1 MLNIKVVTTPV
12 MKRVLSFLFFGLSVS
27 LMNAQESVQINSSFE
42 NGQKGFE
49 LNKGYFYDQDGNSN
63 PKVRYIYQHEDL
75 KVHVRN
81 NGFSYESYRKSDS
94 KVNIHRIDFNFINA
108 TRGAFKETGL
118 KHFRNIRVFYKDNE
132 YYKSL
137 CQKIIQ
143 KNVWEGVDIE
153 YIINQETGDFKYNF
167 IVSNPEA
174 LNKIGLSINGQEDA
188 YIANG
193 ALILSTTNGEIKEV
207 IPESFDANNHNIEV
221 NWILENNKLHFA
233 EQGEV
238 EYPITIDPMPYRIW
252 GRYIGGQYADAI
264 RSIDVDT
271 AGNVVFCGYTSSTG
285 LATSGTYQT
294 SMSSTVQTG
303 VDAWVGKTTRSGYL
317 IWASYFGGTRDDR
330 FTRVT
335 QTTDNNFVVVGST
348 FSTNFPKKNAF
359 QTSQGGKLDAVIVKF
374 SDSGSLLWSTYYG
387 SSGTDDLV
395 GIVSDPS
402 GNIYAS
408 GYTTSS
414 SGVTSGGSSVW
425 KRSRASST
433 NTDEEGWLV
442 KINGSGSRQWST
454 LIGSYDG
461 SDILTDVGYDIQN
474 DRVLVGG
481 FTNSNSKSGR
491 DKLNHNFS
499 SSGGTSY
506 NGGVSDGF
514 VASFGNNGS
523 LNWSRYFGDTGLDET
538 VALVCDT
545 GGVFYAVGNT
555 GSGTNIAS
563 SGGFQITYGGNTD
576 GWLAKF
582 NKNGIIE
589 WSSYIGG
596 TLSDL
601 VWDLDMDTFNY
612 LYLIGITESFYDDAC
627 GCVDTNAIY
636 TSASY
641 QEDVEGGYDA
651 FIQKFDKSG
660 DRLWSTF
667 YGGRGNEG
675 GVTAPEDYMGIATG
689 IQDDVFV
696 GGFTASRRS
705 GTLDSDTFPGKSNG
719 ADDGFLARFNQCDSF
734 IRANWVE
741 PTCHYDTL
749 QFLSYDKDSNTV
761 LNNMRYEWTG
771 PSNFTSDVQNPFIPN
786 ADRNKHDGDYQ
797 LIAID
802 STGCRDTVNLEVKL
816 KYVIFFNNPDT
827 ITLCVGD
834 SLTLGGIRAY
844 DDGLDFSFVTT
855 TYEWTG
861 PDSFSANAREPF
873 VTSSSTKLNRGMYH
887 LKATTV
893 EGCWDTTFVFLNI
906 GFADTIRAVDTA
918 CLYSSAKLRIDDIS
932 KYSSYKWKKP
942 DGSIINDSIIDIAAV
957 QHVDTGFYYIYLEK
971 TNGCKDTIQ
980 TKLSL
985 ALDISSD
992 FDITD
997 ASQCL
1002 SGNRFEFFY
1011 DSSTNIGK
1019 VDSLFWLSTD
1029 SLSGYQKSSAID
1041 SWSRSYS
1048 SAGAY
1053 NIRLISKSDRGC
1065 FDTTLKTINVRPTP
1079 SVDFTI
1085 NSDSQC
1091 LNGNSFTL
1099 VNTSTISVGRLD
1111 SISWVFGDG
1120 NNLELGRLNSNLL
1133 PLFSNTTTK
1142 TYDSAGTYTIDF
1154 YAFSSF
1160 GCVDSL
1166 SKTIGVWPKNN
1177 TSITVAADSQCVDP
1191 NLYEFTNYDTLSS
1204 GSITNRRWTFG
1215 DNSFTNPALNVSN
1228 PTKSYSDSGAYTVT
1242 YITTTNNGCFDTA
1255 ITQVYVYFNN
1265 HISIDSTVI
1274 LDVLC
1279 QTDSLGN
1286 IYSHVSGGNGSL
1298 SYKWY
1303 DSDTVLKSSMEN
1315 LLGVKEGAYYL
1326 EITDSLNCVV
1336 SSALDTIISLSKINI
1351 ENLSF
1356 IEPKCFNDSNAQ
1368 ITVDVSG
1375 GVGTLKYFW
1384 INNSDTLARTEDIS
1398 NVWAET
1404 FVLVVEDDSL
1414 CRYSDTI
1421 DVTQPE
1427 VVRIDS
1433 SFIDST
1439 NCYAGS
1445 DGSIELFVLGGRG
1458 AYSYAWYEGASIDSL
1473 NQIHSLI
1480 TSKATGLDSGFYTVL
1495 ISDTNNCQLTDVFT
1509 VLEPAVLDI
1518 SITTIDSA
1526 NCASSGDGW
1535 IATTSTGGTKP
1546 YSYSWSNGQTTDS
1559 AFNLIAGSYEVMIT
1573 DYYSCLDSVS
1583 GVVYEPLKVSIDSTF
1598 IDSANCFQISDGFA
1612 EVFTSG
1618 GTGSYDY
1625 LWQDGQTT
1633 KKAISLKA
1641 GNYKVIVTDQ
1651 YNCNDSIVVSVHEP
1665 PKVTISILKVDS
1677 ANCFS
1682 YSDGSILTS
1691 TTGGTGV
1698 INYQWSDGQTDTVA
1712 TNLSAGTYKLVSTD
1726 AYGCKDS
1733 ISQNLPEPD
1742 SILVTS
1748 IDIKHVTCRSYND
1761 AVVTV
1766 NAVGGNYLYYSI
1778 DSGNTYQS
1786 SNRFDSLAPGDYYV
1800 MVKDI
1805 YGCAVRY
1812 GVAQSISTVESNT
1825 ILRYDSLEIT
1835 HVDCKSNSTGKAE
1848 LSVKGGTKPYSYKWN
1863 RLSTSALVSTNEDLL
1878 NTIAGTYS
1886 FYVVDSFLCEVVI
1899 DTITITEPDKL
1910 EASLLSTLNVDCYG
1924 NSTAEAVAQ
1933 VVGGTTP
1940 YVFSWLDNS
1949 GNQKSVKDSLQMIP
1963 KGTYNFFVTDS
1974 LNCMDSVKN
1983 VSITEPDSL
1992 YITNI
1997 IVDSVNC
2004 YDGLDGSINVDIV
2017 GGTKNYNFE
2026 WTDNTGNV
2034 VSNQE
2039 DLSGVGIG
2047 NYRLSIMDK
2056 NSCVDTSATIRVDQ
2070 PDSIRIYDISQVD
2083 ADCYSNQTGSIDV
2096 KVDGG
2101 VLPYSFQWKNS
2112 KASNISNSQNLTNA
2126 GKEKY
2131 YLIVTDYYS
2140 CQEQTALIE
2149 IDEPDR
2155 LVASIDSFLNVD
2167 CKSNSTGKI
2176 TTDIV
2181 GGNGGNQYLWINN
2194 LSDTITKQQNLYD
2207 AFAGTYHFYVTD
2219 SLGCMD
2225 SLKSKVITEPDTLII
2240 KNIAITNVDCYG
2252 NNTGSVQVDVSG
2264 GTTAYSFQWTDSAG
2278 SIVQSN
2284 EDLSNVV
2291 LGRYA
2296 LKVTDK
2302 QGCIDTIQDVVIT
2315 QPDSLDIYNIV
2326 KENVD
2331 CYGNSTGDLF
2341 VDISGGTKAY
2351 NYEWIKVN
2359 NSSVV
2364 STLEDLR
2371 NVPIGVYTLTVTD
2384 KNFCQKTFTD
2394 TITQPDLFKF
2404 DDFKVKGVTC
2414 YGDTTGAI
2422 YTTLIGGSSPF
2433 KHVWQ
2438 KLNKDT
2444 IGNAKNLINVPVGYY
2459 YTTVED
2465 DSGCVITSNN
2475 IFVEAPATPL
2485 SIWGL
2490 VTTDLTCYGDSN
2502 GTADYSVYG
2511 GTPSYKYYWKL
2522 DTQLISTSKTLTN
2535 AKAGSY
2541 TLIVEDDSLCTN
2553 VIPNVLIKEPGE
2565 VFIDTTLITN
2575 PSCEYSSDGSI
2586 QLLGKGGNRIYQYSI
2601 DSGKNYQSSQIFS
2614 NLDTGVYYV
2623 QLTDSNQCIS
2633 PIFKR
2638 TLVNGD
2644 KTKPVVRSNDL
2655 NIYLDSNGSAQ
2666 IALDSLDDMSFDNCE
2681 IDTMYSSVNEVDCG
2695 DMPLIN
2701 GYLYAIDKNGNMDSS
2716 LFKLTIYDTIKP
2728 VFAVVDTV
2736 YVYLDSNGNGS
2747 FDNTDILLSASD
2759 NCGIKDTLYSQNT
2772 YTCQN
2777 VGENIE
2783 TTTISDIHMNSSSL
2797 STIVIVSDTIAPVL
2811 DVEDIILYLD
2821 TNGEALCEFSSFD
2834 RGSYDECTIDSV
2846 GLDKMKFTCAD
2857 TGNNLVNVWAIDPSG
2872 NESRT
2877 TVNARVLDSISPKF
2891 DIKSIVVTLDY
2902 SGKQSI
2908 SKGDLVYNVWD
2919 NCGIYDTT
2927 YSKYDFDLND
2937 SGDLFIDVYVSDIHG
2952 NTTGPKQVKVTVLWG
2967 DADRDS
2973 IPDHIEGDSDFDG
2986 DGIPNYLDLD
2996 SDNDGIL
3003 DVEENEG
3010 QKYLLD
3016 KDGDGKPNVWDLDSD
3031 GDGIDD
3037 VIEADGDDPDFDG
3050 VVGSGTPDV
3059 DKNGVP
3065 DLASGGYDPSDTDND
3080 GDKDY
3085 KDLDTDDDGI
3095 PDEVEKGSTKDP
3107 IDTDSDGVRDW
3118 RSKDSD
3124 SDGIPDYVEAGDDP
3138 AKPVDS
3144 DGDGVPD
3151 YLDLDSD
3158 NDGITDNFEK
3168 GMDGENPVDTDKD
3181 GIPDYLDLDSDDD
3194 GIPDLIEGDNGGDN
3208 PTDTD
3213 GDGIPDFID
3222 IDSDD
3227 DGIFDEFEKGADG
3240 NNPDDL
3246 DADGIPSYR
3255 DLDSDDDG
3263 IPDVVEGD
3271 QKGNNPTDT
3280 DGDGIPDFWDLDS
3293 DNDKIPDQY
3302 EKGADG
3308 NNPDDTDNDGK
3319 DDYRDTDSDNDG
3331 IEDDIEAGDDPE
3343 NPVDTD
3349 NDGVEDYKDRDS
3361 DDDGISDDIE
3371 KGGLGKDKPSDSD
3384 NDGIPDY
3391 LDLDSDNDGITD
3403 NYEKGEDGDDPEDTD
3418 GDNIPDYLDVDSDN
3432 DGIPDV
3438 VEGDKGGD
3446 NPTDT
3451 DGDGIPDFRD
3461 LDSDDDGISDEYE
3474 KGKDGNNPDNSDDDV
3489 IPDYRDIDSDN
3500 DGLSDT
3506 LEAGDDPD
3514 NPDDTDGDGLDDYKD
3529 EDSDND
3535 GWSDGDE
3542 AGDDKENP
3550 LDSDGD
3556 GIYNFREKDSDDDEI
3571 PDSEEDNLEKT
3582 RIPDIT
3588 IPEGISINND
3598 GLNDIL
3604 YIKGLRNFKNTSILI
3619 FNRWGQLVY
3628 ESGLGYSN
3636 DNPFEGKYQGGSFT
3650 FRQGEYLPEG
3660 VYFLVFKSNDY
3671 RNLNIRQSLYIKK

>member
-1 MLNIKVVTTPV
+1 MIHLFNLKVKLIPV
-12 MKRVLSFLFFGLSVS
+12 VNKILSFLFFGLSVS

-49 LNKGYFYDQDGNSN
+49 SNKGYFYDQNGNTN
-63 PKVRYIYQHEDL
+63 LKVRYIYQHEDL

-94 KVNIHRIDFNFINA
+94 IVNIHRIDFNFINA
-108 TRGAFKETGL
+108 SRGTFEEKGV
-118 KHFRNIRVFYKDNE
+118 KHFRNIRVFYKNDE

-167 IVSNPEA
+167 IVSTPEA
-174 LNKIGLSINGQEDA
+174 LNKIGLSLNGQESA
-188 YIANG
+188 HIANG

-221 NWILENNKLHFA
+221 NWILENNNLHFA
-233 EQGEV
+233 EQGKV

-252 GRYIGGQYADAI
+252 GRYIGGKYADAI

-285 LATSGTYQT
+285 LATSGAYQT

-330 FTRVT
+330 FTRVA
-335 QTTDNNFVVVGST
+335 QTTDNNFVVVGNT

-395 GIVSDPS
+395 GIVSDPL
-402 GNIYAS
+402 GDIYAS

-425 KRSRASST
+425 KKSRANST
-433 NTDEEGWLV
+433 ATDEEGWLV

-454 LIGSYDG
+454 FIGSYDG
-461 SDILTDVGYDIQN
+461 SDILTDVGYDKQN
-474 DRVLVGG
+474 NRVLVGG

-491 DKLNHNFS
+491 DKLYHNFS
-499 SSGGTSY
+499 GSGGTSY

-523 LNWSRYFGDTGLDET
+523 LNWARYYGDTGLDET

-555 GSGTNIAS
+555 GSGTNMAS
-563 SGGFQITYGGNTD
+563 SGGFQTTYGGNTD

-582 NKNGIIE
+582 NKNGIVE

-612 LYLIGITESFYDDAC
+612 LYLIGITESFWDDAC

-641 QEDVEGGYDA
+641 QEDVNGGYDA
-651 FIQKFDKSG
+651 FIQKFNKSG
-660 DRLWSTF
+660 ERLWSTF

-696 GGFTASRRS
+696 GGFTASRSS
-705 GTLDSDTFPGKSNG
+705 GSLDSDTFPGRSNG

-741 PTCHYDTL
+741 PTCHYDTI
-749 QFLSYDKDSNTV
+749 QFHSYDKDSNTV
-761 LNNMRYEWTG
+761 LNNMRYQWTG
-771 PSNFTSDVQNPFIPN
+771 PSNFTSNVQNPFIPN
-786 ADRNKHDGDYQ
+786 ADRNTHDGDYQ

-816 KYVIFFNNPDT
+816 KYVVFFNNPDT

-834 SLTLGGIRAY
+834 SLTLGGIRAF
-844 DDGLDFSFVTT
+844 DDELDFSFETT

-861 PDSFSANAREPF
+861 PDSFSSNFREPF
-873 VTSSSTKLNRGMYH
+873 VTSSSTKLNRGTYH

-942 DGSIINDSIIDIAAV
+942 DGSTINDSIIDIAVV
-957 QHVDTGFYYIYLEK
+957 QHVDTGYYYIYLEK

-985 ALDISSD
+985 ALETSSD

-1011 DSSTNIGK
+1011 DSSANIGK

-1053 NIRLISKSDRGC
+1053 NIRLISKSDKGC
-1065 FDTTLKTINVRPTP
+1065 LDTTLKTINVRPTP

-1091 LNGNSFTL
+1091 LNGNSFTV

-1111 SISWVFGDG
+1111 SISWIFGDG
-1120 NNLELGRLNSNLL
+1120 KNLELGRLNSNLL
-1133 PLFSNTTTK
+1133 PSFLNTTTK

-1154 YAFSSF
+1154 YAFSNF

-1166 SKTIGVWPKNN
+1166 STTIRIWPKNN

-1228 PTKSYSDSGAYTVT
+1228 PTKSYSDSGAYIVT
-1242 YITTTNNGCFDTA
+1242 YITTTNKGCSDTA
-1255 ITQVYVYFNN
+1255 NTQVYVYFNN
-1265 HISIDSTVI
+1265 HFSIDSTGI

-1279 QTDSLGN
+1279 QTDSLGS
-1286 IYSHVSGGNGSL
+1286 IYSQVSGGNGSL

-1303 DSDTVLKSSMEN
+1303 DSDTVLKSSMAN
-1315 LLGVKEGAYYL
+1315 LIGFKEGIYYL

-1336 SSALDTIISLSKINI
+1336 SSALDTIISLSKISI
-1351 ENLSF
+1351 ENLTF

-1368 ITVDVSG
+1368 ITVDVTG
-1375 GVGTLKYFW
+1375 GLGTLKYFW

-1421 DVTQPE
+1421 DV
-1427 VVRIDS
+1427 
-1433 SFIDST
+1433 
-1439 NCYAGS
+1439 
-1445 DGSIELFVLGGRG
+1445 
-1458 AYSYAWYEGASIDSL
+1458 
-1473 NQIHSLI
+1473 
-1480 TSKATGLDSGFYTVL
+1480 
-1495 ISDTNNCQLTDVFT
+1495 
-1509 VLEPAVLDI
+1509 
-1518 SITTIDSA
+1518 
-1526 NCASSGDGW
+1526 
-1535 IATTSTGGTKP
+1535 
-1546 YSYSWSNGQTTDS
+1546 
-1559 AFNLIAGSYEVMIT
+1559 
-1573 DYYSCLDSVS
+1573 
-1583 GVVYEPLKVSIDSTF
+1583 
-1598 IDSANCFQISDGFA
+1598 
-1612 EVFTSG
+1612 
-1618 GTGSYDY
+1618 
-1625 LWQDGQTT
+1625 
-1633 KKAISLKA
+1633 
-1641 GNYKVIVTDQ
+1641 
-1651 YNCNDSIVVSVHEP
+1651 
-1665 PKVTISILKVDS
+1665 
-1677 ANCFS
+1677 
-1682 YSDGSILTS
+1682 
-1691 TTGGTGV
+1691 
-1698 INYQWSDGQTDTVA
+1698 
-1712 TNLSAGTYKLVSTD
+1712 
-1726 AYGCKDS
+1726 
-1733 ISQNLPEPD
+1733 SQPD

-1748 IDIKHVTCRSYND
+1748 IDIKQVTCNSYND
-1761 AVVTV
+1761 AVITV

-1800 MVKDI
+1800 MVKDTN
-1805 YGCAVRY
+1805 GCTVRY

-1886 FYVVDSFLCEVVI
+1886 LYVVDSFLCEVVI

-1940 YVFSWLDNS
+1940 YVYSWLDNS
-1949 GNQKSVKDSLQMIP
+1949 GNQKSVRDSLQMIP
-1963 KGTYNFFVTDS
+1963 KGTYSFFVTDS
-1974 LNCMDSVKN
+1974 LNCTDSVKN

-1997 IVDSVNC
+1997 AVDSVNC
-2004 YDGLDGSINVDIV
+2004 YDESDGSINVDIV

-2034 VSNQE
+2034 VNNQE
-2039 DLSGVGIG
+2039 DLLGVGIG
-2047 NYRLSIMDK
+2047 NYRLSIIDK
-2056 NSCVDTSATIRVDQ
+2056 NSCVDTSAIIRINQ
-2070 PDSIRIYDISQVD
+2070 PDSIRIYDITQVD
-2083 ADCYSNQTGSIDV
+2083 VDCYSNQTGSIDV
-2096 KVDGG
+2096 KIDGG

-2112 KASNISNSQNLTNA
+2112 KASNISNSKNLTNA
-2126 GKEKY
+2126 VKEKY

-2155 LVASIDSFLNVD
+2155 LVVSVDSFLNVD

-2176 TTDIV
+2176 TTNIV
-2181 GGNGGNQYLWINN
+2181 GGNGGNEYVWIND
-2194 LSDTITKQQNLYD
+2194 LSDTITKQQNIYD
-2207 AFAGTYHFYVTD
+2207 VIAGTYHFYVTD
-2219 SLGCMD
+2219 SLGCID
-2225 SLKSKVITEPDTLII
+2225 SLKSKVITEPDTLNI
-2240 KNIAITNVDCYG
+2240 KNIAITNVDCYN

-2264 GTTAYSFQWTDSAG
+2264 GTTAYSFQWTNSAG
-2278 SIVQSN
+2278 SIVQTN

-2351 NYEWIKVN
+2351 KYEWIKVN

-2371 NVPIGVYTLTVTD
+2371 NAPIGVYTLTVTD
-2384 KNFCQKTFTD
+2384 KNLCQKTFTD

-2404 DDFKVKGVTC
+2404 DDFKIKGVTC

-2444 IGNAKNLINVPVGYY
+2444 IGNAKNLIDVPVGYY
-2459 YTTVED
+2459 FTTVED

-2475 IFVEAPATPL
+2475 IFVEAPGAPL

-2502 GTADYSVYG
+2502 GTVDYSVYG

-2522 DTQLISTSKTLTN
+2522 DTQIISTSKKLIN

-2541 TLIVEDDSLCTN
+2541 TLIVEDDSLCTTS
-2553 VIPNVLIKEPGE
+2553 IPNVLIKEPGE

-2601 DSGKNYQSSQIFS
+2601 DSGKNYQSSQIFI

-2638 TLVNGD
+2638 TLSNGD
-2644 KTKPVVRSNDL
+2644 KTKPIVRSNDL
-2655 NIYLDSNGSAQ
+2655 NIYLDSNGGAQ
-2666 IALDSLDDMSFDNCE
+2666 IAFDSLDDMSFDNCE

-2736 YVYLDSNGNGS
+2736 YVYLDSSGNGS
-2747 FDNTDILLSASD
+2747 FDNTDILISASD
-2759 NCGIKDTLYSQNT
+2759 NCGIKDTIYSQNT
-2772 YTCQN
+2772 YTCQDL
-2777 VGENIE
+2777 GENIE

-2821 TNGEALCEFSSFD
+2821 TNGETRCEFSSFD
-2834 RGSYDECTIDSV
+2834 KGSYDECTIDSV

-2872 NESRT
+2872 NESRKI
-2877 TVNARVLDSISPKF
+2877 VNARVLDSISPKF
-2891 DIKSIVVTLDY
+2891 DIQSIVVTLDY
-2902 SGKQSI
+2902 TGRQSI
-2908 SKGDLVYNVWD
+2908 GKGDLIYDVGD

-2973 IPDHIEGDSDFDG
+2973 IPDHIEGGSDFDG

-3037 VIEADGDDPDFDG
+3037 VIEADGGDPDFDG
-3050 VVGSGTPDV
+3050 IVGSGIPDV

-3065 DLASGGYDPSDTDND
+3065 DLANGGYDPVDTDND

-3124 SDGIPDYVEAGDDP
+3124 G
-3138 AKPVDS
+3138 
-3144 DGDGVPD
+3144 
-3151 YLDLDSD
+3151 
-3158 NDGITDNFEK
+3158 
-3168 GMDGENPVDTDKD
+3168 
-3181 GIPDYLDLDSDDD
+3181 
-3194 GIPDLIEGDNGGDN
+3194 
-3208 PTDTD
+3208 
-3213 GDGIPDFID
+3213 
-3222 IDSDD
+3222 
-3227 DGIFDEFEKGADG
+3227 
-3240 NNPDDL
+3240 
-3246 DADGIPSYR
+3246 
-3255 DLDSDDDG
+3255 
-3263 IPDVVEGD
+3263 
-3271 QKGNNPTDT
+3271 
-3280 DGDGIPDFWDLDS
+3280 
-3293 DNDKIPDQY
+3293 
-3302 EKGADG
+3302 
-3308 NNPDDTDNDGK
+3308 
-3319 DDYRDTDSDNDG
+3319 
-3331 IEDDIEAGDDPE
+3331 
-3343 NPVDTD
+3343 
-3349 NDGVEDYKDRDS
+3349 
-3361 DDDGISDDIE
+3361 DGISDDIE

-3384 NDGIPDY
+3384 NDGVPDY
-3391 LDLDSDNDGITD
+3391 RDLDSDNDGITD

-3474 KGKDGNNPDNSDDDV
+3474 KGKDGNNPDNSDDDL

-3500 DGLSDT
+3500 DGLSDA

-3514 NPDDTDGDGLDDYKD
+3514 NPDDTDGDGIDDYKD

-3535 GWSDGDE
+3535 GYSDGDE

-3650 FRQGEYLPEG
+3650 FKEGEYLPEG